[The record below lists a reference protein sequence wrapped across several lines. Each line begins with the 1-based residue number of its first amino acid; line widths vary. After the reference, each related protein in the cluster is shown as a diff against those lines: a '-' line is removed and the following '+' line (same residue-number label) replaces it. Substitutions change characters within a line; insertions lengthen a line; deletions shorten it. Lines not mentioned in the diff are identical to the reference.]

1 MYRIYIFRQIINT
14 IGSCKRYDSPIQSI
28 IKGLIKENSIIEK
41 TAIIQKFINKRSSN
55 TFLACFGFS
64 EETIFPTLPVNASL
78 TLSIIFLIIVTNKV

>member
-55 TFLACFGFS
+55 TFLACFWVFRGNHIS
-64 EETIFPTLPVNASL
+64 NTSGQCIADPQHNISDN
-78 TLSIIFLIIVTNKV
+78 SHK